1 MGCCCSKTDEWRDSD
16 SDSESISD
24 IDSDISSL
32 SDILHYSGWST
43 KTVEHRQHTTAGTQQ
58 AWLDAELKG
67 DSRCKEEP
75 EVIRNP
81 TRVGP
86 TLESDPCVALDRL
99 STGGE
104 ENTPDGSNS
113 FYSIRPID
121 ADDLEQEQNQWA
133 TDEPGPST
141 VLQTELLTPPPETD
155 TGLFQTL
162 PPGPDPDLFPTP
174 PPGPDPD
181 LFPTPPPGPVSGLF
195 STPPELSLPSEVD
208 VRVTTISSPDTV
220 SSHHTDVTTSSLNN
234 PGKLYGPET
243 HRRSPKSHFEW
254 QENAELKRSWL
265 PANSR
270 IRKIPSREEGDDP
283 SVSIC
288 FYSAP
293 EDLAPPRPERQD
305 VATQTLPPG
314 ACGDAPTPSK
324 MESVCHE
331 QHVMAEGGNSG
342 DETKG
347 MVWSKGTPQAEFPQ
361 MGRGVDIPGPVS
373 ELQPSKAPR
382 DCPQPKTLPGL
393 SAKPPRLQ
401 RRGRVSMGRRYQQ
414 READKTKELDAERKP
429 SPLPEIGEANFPSLS
444 AVNVS
449 TATVP
454 ATENKSC
461 AEGNWP
467 HWKADSSTSSQKVG
481 EP

>member
-1 MGCCCSKTDEWRDSD
+1 M
-16 SDSESISD
+16 
-24 IDSDISSL
+24 
-32 SDILHYSGWST
+32 
-43 KTVEHRQHTTAGTQQ
+43 
-58 AWLDAELKG
+58 
-67 DSRCKEEP
+67 
-75 EVIRNP
+75 
-81 TRVGP
+81 
-86 TLESDPCVALDRL
+86 
-99 STGGE
+99 
-104 ENTPDGSNS
+104 
-113 FYSIRPID
+113 
-121 ADDLEQEQNQWA
+121 
-133 TDEPGPST
+133 
-141 VLQTELLTPPPETD
+141 
-155 TGLFQTL
+155 
-162 PPGPDPDLFPTP
+162 
-174 PPGPDPD
+174 D
-181 LFPTPPPGPVSGLF
+181 LFPTPPPGPVSWLF

-220 SSHHTDVTTSSLNN
+220 SSHHTDVTTSSLSS

-243 HRRSPKSHFEW
+243 HRRSPKSQFEW
-254 QENAELKRSWL
+254 QENAVLKRSWL

-270 IRKIPSREEGDDP
+270 IRIIPSREEGDGP
-283 SVSIC
+283 CVSVC
-288 FYSAP
+288 FYNSP

-324 MESVCHE
+324 IESVCHE

-393 SAKPPRLQ
+393 SAPPCVKPPRLQ
-401 RRGRVSMGRRYQQ
+401 RRGPVSMGRRYQQ

-454 ATENKSC
+454 ATENKVGSKLTC
-461 AEGNWP
+461 AQVLMMP
-467 HWKADSSTSSQKVG
+467 
-481 EP
+481 PR